1 MMPCPAA
8 LATCLPSFGGPPII
22 AKLFAG
28 AIAAASLLLLGS
40 GGALAQESAFVPGSA
55 VAPVAAESTHRVG
68 DAFDYTVRGSM
79 TQSILAHDVLGQKVD
94 QPGTPTAL
102 DGREHIAIKQ
112 ISDSGITL
120 HRSGL
125 IVAVVANAKPQQKAG
140 KSWTLV
146 RDDGSIAR
154 DTGNLGGV
162 FLLPLPFLGGKSLNA
177 GSDLQVGSRWTDKLG
192 TKLYGMTA
200 RPTMDFQ
207 ITGQRL
213 VLGVDVYEV
222 DAEGSVPMKE
232 PVFSNSGEA
241 LGYAIGT
248 AHITVH
254 GQYDHVNHRMVSM
267 EVDVE
272 DSLRLSGATKHAQGT
287 VGDHQHYVVELD
299 PASLAT
305 TPLQT
310 DTTTIEAPVTH

>member
-1 MMPCPAA
+1 M
-8 LATCLPSFGGPPII
+8 
-22 AKLFAG
+22 KRFAG
-28 AIAAASLLLLGS
+28 AVVAASLLLLGS
-40 GGALAQESAFVPGSA
+40 SGAFASDSA
-55 VAPVAAESTHRVG
+55 VAGPAAPAPAESAHRVG

-102 DGREHIAIKQ
+102 DGREHISIKQ

-125 IVAVVANAKPQQKAG
+125 IVAVVPNAKPQQKAG

-162 FLLPLPFLGGKSLNA
+162 FLLPLPFLAGKSLNA
-177 GSDLQVGSRWTDKLG
+177 GSELQVGTRWTEKLG

-200 RPTMDFQ
+200 RPTMDFEV
-207 ITGQRL
+207 TGQRL
-213 VLGVDVYEV
+213 VLGIDVFDV
-222 DAEGSVPMKE
+222 DADGTVPMKE

-241 LGYAIGT
+241 LGYAIGN
-248 AHITVH
+248 AHIAVH
-254 GQYDHVNHRMVSM
+254 GQYDHVNHRMISM
-267 EVDVE
+267 QVDV
-272 DSLRLSGATKHAQGT
+272 DDNLRLSGATKHAQGT
-287 VGDHQHYVVELD
+287 VGDQQHYVVELD

-305 TPLQT
+305 NPAQS

>member
-1 MMPCPAA
+1 MTYPAA
-8 LATCLPSFGGPPII
+8 FAARIPFIGGPPVILKRI
-22 AKLFAG
+22 AG
-28 AIAAASLLLLGS
+28 VIAAGSILLLGS
-40 GGALAQESAFVPGSA
+40 GGALAEDAAPAPVSAI
-55 VAPVAAESTHRVG
+55 APVAADNTHRVG

-112 ISDSGITL
+112 ISNSGITL

-125 IVAVVANAKPQQKAG
+125 IVAVVPNAKPQQKAG

-162 FLLPLPFLGGKSLNA
+162 FLLPLPFLGDKSLNA
-177 GSDLQVGSRWTDKLG
+177 GTELQVGSRWTDKLG
-192 TKLYGMTA
+192 TKLFGMTA
-200 RPTMDFQ
+200 RPTMDFEVS
-207 ITGQRL
+207 GQRL
-213 VLGVDVYEV
+213 VLGVDVFDV
-222 DAEGSVPMKE
+222 DAEGTAPMKE

-254 GQYDHVNHRMVSM
+254 GQYDHVNHRMISM

-272 DSLRLSGATKHAQGT
+272 DNLRLSGSSKHAQGT

-305 TPLQT
+305 TPAQT
-310 DTTTIEAPVTH
+310 DNTTIEAPVTH

>member
-1 MMPCPAA
+1 V
-8 LATCLPSFGGPPII
+8 
-22 AKLFAG
+22 KRFAG
-28 AIAAASLLLLGS
+28 VIVAASLLLLGPS
-40 GGALAQESAFVPGSA
+40 GVLAEDTAPVPGSA
-55 VAPVAAESTHRVG
+55 IAPVAADGPHRVG
-68 DAFDYTVRGSM
+68 DAFDYTVHGSM

-94 QPGTPTAL
+94 QPGMPTAL
-102 DGREHIAIKQ
+102 DGREHISIKQ

-125 IVAVVANAKPQQKAG
+125 IVAVVPNAKPQQKAG

-162 FLLPLPFLGGKSLNA
+162 FLLPLPFLGDKSLNA

-200 RPTMDFQ
+200 RPTMDFEVS
-207 ITGQRL
+207 GQRL
-213 VLGVDVYEV
+213 VLGVDVFDI
-222 DAEGSVPMKE
+222 DADGTVPMKE

-254 GQYDHVNHRMVSM
+254 GQYDHVNHRMISM

-272 DSLRLSGATKHAQGT
+272 DTLRLSGATKHAQGT

-305 TPLQT
+305 EPAQT
-310 DTTTIEAPVTH
+310 DTTPVDAPVTH